1 MELFCPPQQVDNNG
15 FQSSSG
21 FQSGGDSR
29 SSTANSSDSCSSSSS
44 SSSSSGST
52 DNRSRLVRYGIYH
65 AIESLDRTRTPR
77 IARLRQVSDIAQTMG
92 HMESP
97 AMIAVRDMALLA
109 VPQMI
114 KGPIFDIAVQAIGQ
128 PHHPLSSIA
137 PPSPGGIDDANNKN
151 GDNYHPF
158 IGPTYYLGNPHT
170 LTSNSSPSVGPG
182 PGPPGGATTNDK
194 VGNGLNDQTT
204 RGMDNVS
211 TTTSSDIDSALTLER
226 KRSRQL
232 FNDFFLVAGS
242 FYFLFFI
249 L

>member
-1 MELFCPPQQVDNNG
+1 MRTAAVAD
-15 FQSSSG
+15 SG
-21 FQSGGDSR
+21 EF
-29 SSTANSSDSCSSSSS
+29 
-44 SSSSSGST
+44 
-52 DNRSRLVRYGIYH
+52 
-65 AIESLDRTRTPR
+65 
-77 IARLRQVSDIAQTMG
+77 
-92 HMESP
+92 
-97 AMIAVRDMALLA
+97 
-109 VPQMI
+109 
-114 KGPIFDIAVQAIGQ
+114 
-128 PHHPLSSIA
+128 
-137 PPSPGGIDDANNKN
+137 
-151 GDNYHPF
+151 
-158 IGPTYYLGNPHT
+158 
-170 LTSNSSPSVGPG
+170 VGPG